1 MIVAFLVGLAATA
14 ASAAQ
19 PIVVTSIVDGF
30 AGTFP
35 VVPALLLIAL
45 LLASAAFTAVRQL
58 IMQRSGERFA
68 FDTRRRIIR
77 HIYAMPMDELERRD
91 RADLVSR
98 VTTDVSQIRE
108 IFTSGLVELACSGV
122 TVVVSVVLMATIDP
136 LLLSLVVAAVAI
148 ILVSI
153 FLLGRRTRP
162 AGLHLQE
169 ALGQLAGTVSRTLG
183 AMKTIRASRSVGRET
198 DASASVA
205 ATALRAGF
213 SVAGLRAVVQTF
225 GGISIQILLIVVM
238 GAGALRVSTGAIS
251 TGELSAFIMYLMLMA
266 APLAMFGGIISTL
279 GVAFGA
285 LSRVLDIEE
294 APTECDVES
303 PELGQQDSL
312 ASEALFLLDDVSFSY
327 APATPDQYVP
337 PALLHASMAIREG
350 QVTAVVGPSGAGKTT
365 LFALLERFYEP
376 SRGRILFHGR
386 DVKGISRDDLRSQI
400 AYVDQDAAVLSGSVR
415 DNIALASPTASEEE
429 CIDALLKVNL
439 APDPMSARRLLR
451 HQVGESGTRLSGG
464 ERQRLAVAR
473 AIVAQTPIL
482 LLDEITSNLDS
493 RSEALVQDVLLSD
506 EVRRTVIVIAHRF
519 STVVS
524 ASTIIV
530 LDHGHV
536 VAQGSHASLMAEC
549 PLYRE
554 LAELQFV
561 TESAGVA
568 R

>member
-1 MIVAFLVGLAATA
+1 MGHRMPARLLGTWIGRWQQRPPTLPSDDQDAPRPRIVGFRDTIPLLRPYRTRLIVAFLVGLAATA

-303 PELGQQDSL
+303 PNS
-312 ASEALFLLDDVSFSY
+312 VSRIRSR
-327 APATPDQYVP
+327 AR
-337 PALLHASMAIREG
+337 HCSCSMMCRSP
-350 QVTAVVGPSGAGKTT
+350 THRP
-365 LFALLERFYEP
+365 L
-376 SRGRILFHGR
+376 RINTYR
-386 DVKGISRDDLRSQI
+386 LRSSTRRWQ
-400 AYVDQDAAVLSGSVR
+400 
-415 DNIALASPTASEEE
+415 SEK
-429 CIDALLKVNL
+429 AK
-439 APDPMSARRLLR
+439 
-451 HQVGESGTRLSGG
+451 
-464 ERQRLAVAR
+464 
-473 AIVAQTPIL
+473 
-482 LLDEITSNLDS
+482 
-493 RSEALVQDVLLSD
+493 
-506 EVRRTVIVIAHRF
+506 
-519 STVVS
+519 
-524 ASTIIV
+524 
-530 LDHGHV
+530 
-536 VAQGSHASLMAEC
+536 
-549 PLYRE
+549 
-554 LAELQFV
+554 
-561 TESAGVA
+561 
-568 R
+568 